1 MRHDRV
7 RTYESA
13 APAPRVHEGATP
25 CDCLTIEQHLTRCE
39 ATSEDWLALT
49 RRADGLCGRCGRE
62 GAAGA
67 AGLCSTCYNL
77 PEVTR

>member
-39 ATSEDWLALT
+39 ATSASAGWQSVTTLAHPHRDGL
-49 RRADGLCGRCGRE
+49 ADGLADWLGVSRPSDCE
-62 GAAGA
+62 A
-67 AGLCSTCYNL
+67 
-77 PEVTR
+77 TR